1 MDFDPRNMRME
12 ETSKRQR
19 TWTSSMGGQ
28 GTERVVAPQMEYGF
42 LYQLVLYGI
51 PAWEHGDKKIYE
63 ALFMH

>member
-51 PAWEHGDKKIYE
+51 PA
-63 ALFMH
+63 